1 MGEKLYMEIQE
12 AKKAY
17 EARRLLDAR
26 QDGMVALD
34 SRDSKAGTEGKADP
48 EHSETDQ
55 PASLFETPSHEEI
68 IEDYNAQRW
77 HEIVML
83 CILAMVLAAC
93 LIGIMSFISDDT
105 DSDVELSL
113 V

>member
-55 PASLFETPSHEEI
+55 PARNSASLFETPSHEEI
-68 IEDYNAQRW
+68 IEDYNAQRN

-105 DSDVELSL
+105 DSDV
-113 V
+113 